1 MYEVQK
7 ARAEAGR
14 SELRATVADE
24 IEAVFVA
31 WPWTRAGRR
40 DRTTVR
46 QNQRAWLPPTWL
58 LSMVNLDAARA
69 QRQGWKGVLKE
80 RGYAMGRGSTPSDPR
95 GRKGQ
100 WCVRVGTGIRTR
112 ARTESRQ
119 SWRYSMC
126 IRPVDPCMHGSEG
139 RGCGMF

>member
-14 SELRATVADE
+14 SELRATVADV

-46 QNQRAWLPPTWL
+46 QNQRAWLLPSWV
-58 LSMVNLDAARA
+58 LSIGELGRGPSSAARLEGGA
-69 QRQGWKGVLKE
+69 EGAWLCNGQRQYGTDLTE
-80 RGYAMGRGSTPSDPR
+80 RNLR
-95 GRKGQ
+95 GRDSG
-100 WCVRVGTGIRTR
+100 VYV
-112 ARTESRQ
+112 
-119 SWRYSMC
+119 
-126 IRPVDPCMHGSEG
+126 
-139 RGCGMF
+139 